1 MMSENGASRPYFIPA
16 VVDWDA
22 LPESHQV
29 AITTVVQPVYDEY
42 VVQAKD
48 ALERSAGISI
58 ASCLL
63 MELLDQL
70 DVGGML
76 IGGADAKECGKD
88 RDRLFSRLS
97 RSMAIKQKLTD
108 GLMRL
113 RNQRMKL
120 ANMDPFVARRVFGV
134 RSGLTDAI
142 ESGPA
147 EMEAEVADDS
157 SQECDETEIG

>member
-1 MMSENGASRPYFIPA
+1 MSDNESSRPYFIPDG
-16 VVDWDA
+16 VDWDA
-22 LPESHQV
+22 LPESHRV
-29 AITTVVQPVYDEY
+29 AITTIIEPVYNEY

-48 ALERSAGISI
+48 ALERSSGSSI

-70 DVGGML
+70 DLGGML
-76 IGGADAKECGKD
+76 VGGQDTEDAAKD

-97 RSMAIKQKLTD
+97 RSMATKQKLTD

-113 RNQRMKL
+113 RNQKMKM
-120 ANMDPFVARRVFGV
+120 ANMDPFVARRVFGI

-142 ESGPA
+142 ESGSA
-147 EMEAEVADDS
+147 EMEAENTDDS
-157 SQECDETEIG
+157 TQECDENEPS